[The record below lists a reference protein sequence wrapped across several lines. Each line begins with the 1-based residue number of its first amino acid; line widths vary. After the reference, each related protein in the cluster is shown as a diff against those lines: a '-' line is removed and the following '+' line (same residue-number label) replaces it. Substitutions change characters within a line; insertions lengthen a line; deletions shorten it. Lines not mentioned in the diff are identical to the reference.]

1 MDDFKKFLSKYWGG
15 ILGAIIAIILAC
27 TGLYKFIVV
36 VVLIVLGIWLGNYF
50 QHNKNDVKTKLKN
63 FIDKW

>member
-1 MDDFKKFLSKYWGG
+1 MEEFKKFLTKYWGG
-15 ILGAIIAIILAC
+15 ILGAIIAIIFAC
-27 TGLYKFIVV
+27 TGLYKLIVV
-36 VVLIVLGIWLGNYF
+36 VILIVLGIWVGNYL